1 MWGGLR
7 HDVVGRMVGFQ
18 LQISAVSLGANAV
31 LSVGAALCVAA
42 TAGLRSAAK
51 CTSVPLAGGE
61 SDDSTTPVTTP
72 GPRKHDSVSNSGGT
86 SNVARLGAKAATRTV
101 HVIILV
107 ITRSWSRRAA
117 HDLTRGE
124 GTEGSHA
131 DATAGGA
138 QKLGTA
144 K

>member
-51 CTSVPLAGGE
+51 CTAVPLAGGE

-72 GPRKHDSVSNSGGT
+72 GSRGHDSGGLGPRPRPGQCT
-86 SNVARLGAKAATRTV
+86 SSL
-101 HVIILV
+101 L
-107 ITRSWSRRAA
+107 SSP
-117 HDLTRGE
+117 E
-124 GTEGSHA
+124 
-131 DATAGGA
+131 AGVDERNEET
-138 QKLGTA
+138 Q
-144 K
+144 